1 MRSLASF
8 FAAGAALGS
17 VLGATAGS
25 GPALAQPAADAC
37 EPSVP
42 VAERSVGSQHR
53 SYCFAEAGR
62 EMPYR
67 LYVPTSW
74 DGERALPLIL
84 FLHGAGSDEN
94 RYLDANDRQLERLA
108 EEHGY
113 ILVAPLG
120 YSVMGAFGAGMR
132 LGSSWGEIDGQRQ
145 AREQLNADP
154 ARLRELELSELD
166 TLEVLD
172 RTVAEYGVNPDEVF
186 LMGHSMGSGGVWY
199 LGNKHS
205 DRWAALAPMSGPFAE
220 AALYPF
226 ANLAGIPI
234 YYTEGVQTP
243 SLEASR
249 AMAEAAWDEGLQITY
264 EEFDGDHGS
273 MIPMAAPGVF
283 EFFDERLEELRG
295 AGAEPD

>member
-1 MRSLASF
+1 MRSLASIF
-8 FAAGAALGS
+8 VVGAALGS

-37 EPSVP
+37 EASISV
-42 VAERSVGSQHR
+42 VERGLGSQHR
-53 SYCFAEAGR
+53 SYCFVEAGKD
-62 EMPYR
+62 MPYR

-74 DGERALPLIL
+74 DGESALPLIL

-94 RYLDANDRQLERLA
+94 RYIDANDKQLERLA

-145 AREQLNADP
+145 ARDQLNADP

-166 TLEVLD
+166 TLNVLD
-172 RTVAEYGVNPDEVF
+172 RTIAEYDVNPDEVF

-199 LGNKHS
+199 LGNKYP

-220 AALYPF
+220 DALDPF
-226 ANLAGIPI
+226 AKLAEIPI

-243 SLEASR
+243 SREASR
-249 AMAEAAWDEGLQITY
+249 AMAEAARNDGLQITY

-283 EFFDERLEELRG
+283 EFFDARLAELRG
-295 AGAEPD
+295 ARSGTE